1 MLIRAVLCYFS
12 SVADIKFRACAPLL
26 EHVTHWLV
34 VRGSYASWHKEL
46 LDQLGS

>member
-26 EHVTHWLV
+26 EHMTDRLV